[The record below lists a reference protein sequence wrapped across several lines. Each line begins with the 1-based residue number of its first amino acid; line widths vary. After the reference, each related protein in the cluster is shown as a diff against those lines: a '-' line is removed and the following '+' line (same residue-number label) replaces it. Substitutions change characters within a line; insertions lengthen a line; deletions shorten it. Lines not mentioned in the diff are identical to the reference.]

1 MQSSHAAAMVSA
13 RFDDPNLVAYGGL
26 EPVARLAERCG
37 LPALVEGLVKLPV
50 SRDGTGSFP
59 AAKVM
64 SLVGGMVAGADSFD
78 DMDRLRH
85 GGLSR
90 LFTGV
95 RAPSTLGSFLR
106 SFTHGHVKQ
115 LHAVARR
122 FLPALAA
129 HTGLLPGAQ
138 AVAYVDIDDTIRRTY
153 GYAKQG
159 AGYGYSKVKGLNAL
173 LGIISTPL
181 AAPVIAAT
189 RLRKGPTNSARGAA
203 GFVAETIR
211 AARTCG
217 AGGLLIVRADSAFYG
232 ADVVNACRAADARFS
247 VTARMNASVKTAI
260 AGIGE
265 SAWTAIK
272 YPKAV
277 WDEEG
282 QCWISDAE
290 IAETTYTA
298 FTSKPK
304 KQQVTARLIVR
315 RVKRL
320 NPAALPEGQGTLFD
334 TWRYHA
340 AFTDS
345 PLTLIDAERDHR
357 RHAVVEQVIAD
368 VKNSAFAHAPSGHF
382 QANAAWLTLAALAH
396 NLTRA
401 AGALACAFHARATTA
416 TIRDHLIN
424 VPARLA
430 RSARHLTLHLPQHW
444 PWESEFIQLFTAT
457 HAPPPVG

>member
-1 MQSSHAAAMVSA
+1 MQSSHAAAKVSA
-13 RFDDPNLVAYGGL
+13 HFDDPNLVAYGGL
-26 EPVARLAERCG
+26 EPVLRLAERCG
-37 LPALVEGLVKLPV
+37 LPTLTDELVRLPV
-50 SRDGTGSFP
+50 SKDGTGAFP
-59 AAKVM
+59 AAKLM
-64 SLVGGMVAGADSFD
+64 SLVGGMVAGADSID

-85 GGLSR
+85 GAMPR
-90 LFTGV
+90 LFAGV

-122 FLPALAA
+122 MLPRLAA
-129 HTGLLPGAQ
+129 HTPLLPGADQ
-138 AVAYVDIDDTIRRTY
+138 VAYVDIDDTIRRTH

-173 LGIISTPL
+173 LGIVSTPL

-189 RLRKGPTNSARGAA
+189 RLRKGPSNPARGAA
-203 GFVAETIR
+203 AFVAETIR
-211 AARTCG
+211 TARACG
-217 AGGLLIVRADSAFYG
+217 ASGLLVVRAGSAFYG
-232 ADVVNACRAADARFS
+232 ADVVGACRSLNARFS
-247 VTARMNASVKTAI
+247 LTVRMNASVKAAI
-260 AGIGE
+260 AGIDDG
-265 SAWTAIK
+265 AWTAIR
-272 YPKAV
+272 YPRAV

-298 FTSKPK
+298 FTSRPK
-304 KQQVTARLIVR
+304 KHQVTARLIVR

-320 NPAALPEGQGTLFD
+320 NADAQPAGQGTLFD

-345 PLTLIDAERDHR
+345 PLSLNDAERDHR

-368 VKNSAFAHAPSGHF
+368 IKNSAFAHAPSGHF

-401 AGALACAFHARATTA
+401 AATLASAFHARATTA

-430 RSARHLTLHLPQHW
+430 RSARRLTLHLPEHW
-444 PWESEFIQLFTAT
+444 PWSEDFSQLFRAV
-457 HAPPPVG
+457 HAPPAP